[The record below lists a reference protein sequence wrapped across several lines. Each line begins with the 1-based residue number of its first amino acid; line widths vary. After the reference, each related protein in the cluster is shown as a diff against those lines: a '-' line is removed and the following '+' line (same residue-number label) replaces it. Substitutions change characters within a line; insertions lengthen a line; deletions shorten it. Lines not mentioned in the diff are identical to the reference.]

1 MQTSLT
7 IGRRDAPKKWPPNM
21 LTAISSFYAL
31 QFEIK
36 KKKHK

>member
-7 IGRRDAPKKWPPNM
+7 IGRRDTPKKRLPNM
-21 LTAISSFYAL
+21 LTAISSSYAL

-36 KKKHK
+36 KKHK